1 MKMVLKAFVLDFP
14 EFVHN
19 VVEGV
24 FGDVLWGRG
33 AFPSAPLPRLQLDQR
48 GVPSNKERAEGGG
61 GVRGGGGGGNQ
72 CSVLGERERDEE
84 SEKCL

>member
-24 FGDVLWGRG
+24 FGDVLGGRG
-33 AFPSAPLPRLQLDQR
+33 AFTSTPLPRLQLDQR
-48 GVPSNKERAEGGG
+48 GVPSNKERVEGGG
-61 GVRGGGGGGNQ
+61 GVRGG
-72 CSVLGERERDEE
+72 
-84 SEKCL
+84 